1 MTAKFKYPILGLLLI
16 SQLAFS
22 QSQQSNVNQ
31 KFFEVDQ
38 DIEALHKEL
47 ADVRR
52 QMREL
57 EIRVSIPEIRKEIN
71 RLIQLPVMTHEIL
84 LKNGTIVKGKII
96 QEDMNRVII
105 QTQIGQLT
113 LSKDNIQLTR
123 KIDLP
128 KANCVVEGPITDE
141 VHENKRVFK
150 GKMKNEGVRRAD
162 FARIVFYLY
171 DEATNLLASD
181 STIVSGNYHMY
192 KSGVQTDATIEPGNS
207 FNFECSVEAPEN
219 KPVSYYIKKIK
230 WEEFD

>member
-1 MTAKFKYPILGLLLI
+1 MRAKLLITLIGLLFGFQI
-16 SQLAFS
+16 AVA
-22 QSQQSNVNQ
+22 QSQQSTINQ

-38 DIEALHKEL
+38 DIEALHEEI

-71 RLIQLPVMTHEIL
+71 KLIQMPVMTHEIL

-96 QEDMNRVII
+96 QEDLERVII

-113 LSKDNIQLTR
+113 LSKDNIKLTR

-128 KANCVVEGPITDE
+128 KANCVVAGTIVDE
-141 VHENKRVFK
+141 VHENKRVFR
-150 GKMKNEGVRRAD
+150 GKIKNEGVRRAD
-162 FARIVFYLY
+162 FARIIFELY
-171 DEATNLLASD
+171 DEATNLLAAD
-181 STIVSGNYHMY
+181 STLIAGNYHMY
-192 KSGVQTDATIEPGNS
+192 KSGVQTDATIEPGRT
-207 FNFECSVEAPEN
+207 FDFECAVEIPEDAA
-219 KPVSYYIKKIK
+219 VSYYIKKIK